1 MKKIILT
8 AISCLLL
15 VVSCYKEPA
24 KPELPKIALSSTQAV
39 LFDAKAGDGA
49 VLSTDITL
57 TVNRDWSIQCDADW
71 LAFGK
76 YASGQVYK
84 VEAGVDTEIPVRIIA
99 QTNRVG
105 NVRKAV
111 VRFKVSTGYCDLMVQ
126 QKMNEDEA
134 PSLIYYN
141 GFGDGLQGLD
151 NPELDKTNLW
161 RCEEGVA
168 GDVRYYL
175 GIKGGKLS
183 VRETTKSEDC
193 YVGASGGNNL
203 FFGADV
209 PAFTV
214 AEIDVH
220 KKLKTLNIGFGA
232 LYADGSLA
240 LADLAVYI
248 SRDGES
254 WKSLDYRKI
263 SEYEEPK
270 WCWCEGQIYFEPES
284 FEHLYIMFKPS
295 EAVKS
300 KFRLD
305 DVKISSDLSVEQ
317 VPADKVIDWTSGA
330 QTIAIGEEILKK

>member
-1 MKKIILT
+1 MAL
-8 AISCLLL
+8 AALLL
-15 VVSCYKEPA
+15 FVSCYKEPV
-24 KPELPKIALSSTQAV
+24 KPALPKIALSSTEKV
-39 LFDAKAGDGA
+39 LFDAKAGAGA
-49 VLSTDITL
+49 VLSADVTL
-57 TVNRDWSIQCDADW
+57 TVNRDWSIECNADW

-76 YASGQVYK
+76 YAGGQIYK
-84 VEAGVDTEIPVRIIA
+84 VEAGQDTEIPVRIVA

-111 VRFKVSTGYCDLMVQ
+111 VRFKVSSGYCDLIVE

-141 GFGDGLQGLD
+141 GFGSDLQGLD

-183 VRETTKSEDC
+183 VRETTKSEGC
-193 YVGASGGNNL
+193 YVGSSGGNNL

-209 PAFTV
+209 PAFSI
-214 AEIDVH
+214 AEIGVH
-220 KKLKTLNIGFGA
+220 KKLKTLTIGFGA

-240 LADLAVYI
+240 LADLAVYV
-248 SRDGES
+248 SKDGES
-254 WKSLDYRKI
+254 WKSLEYKKI
-263 SEYEEPK
+263 SEYQEPK

-284 FEHLYIMFKPS
+284 FEHLYIMFQPS

-305 DVKISSDLSVEQ
+305 DVKVTSDLSVEQ
-317 VPADKVIDWTSGA
+317 IPVDKVIDWTSGA
-330 QTIAIGEEILKK
+330 VSLDMGEEILKK